1 MCKRF
6 IDRSFQF
13 SCNYSIMF
21 RVPQSPDNIYCVFL
35 QNCFSGFSPHEEK
48 EKHSK
53 WGYISHGD
61 NIGKQDKD
69 ATGLYHLNTIHLPQ
83 QLEKN
88 LENYLQSKTVN

>member
-6 IDRSFQF
+6 IDRSFQI
-13 SCNYSIMF
+13 SRNYSIF
-21 RVPQSPDNIYCVFL
+21 SSTPEPRPYCVFL
-35 QNCFSGFSPHEEK
+35 QNCSSGFSPHEEK
-48 EKHSK
+48 EKYSK

-88 LENYLQSKTVN
+88 LENYLQSKTC